1 MLSAIKNFGVT
12 FLISALIFGCI
23 AYFATGFVTSTMN
36 SIMSDEEDELNDIMQ
51 NEDTLTLVGD
61 NDPQVGQTSNDTS
74 IAGDSFNFLV
84 ITTDYR
90 PDLYDNYT
98 PTLEHMY
105 ETDWYSVSAADTR
118 GCLSG
123 DYRTAR
129 ASAIVLVRVDK
140 EAGEYTYTYFS
151 PETEVYTTTG
161 YHTLAEVYGFYGKQ
175 TLAEHIHVM
184 TGIKIKYTL
193 LLNAYNIDEFVEL
206 CGSPTITISKDIYI
220 DQAMNHTMQFETT
233 NEVVSENG
241 EVQVEHIPNTL
252 VIPAGEVELTAESF
266 DILNSVRENSAS
278 DVAAREAWT
287 IDIVKSYLKAV
298 SGREDLKTTL
308 AQLITNRSEWKN
320 IEGYVEPETE
330 PVSTDENVTNVAS
343 TDPTGPEPSVTEP
356 AEIEV
361 PTDDEPYNPWE
372 DDGEVGEIGEVGE
385 VGEDGD
391 GGDSTET
398 ETEETIDKKWL
409 MELNEP
415 EGAIIE
421 TDYTMNDYGEIYEL
435 FKAVATFEEVNIS
448 YPGKYVASTE
458 EAEGYFDPDLQAG
471 IERFTKYRKVT

>member
-1 MLSAIKNFGVT
+1 MTPMLSAIKNFGVT
-12 FLISALIFGCI
+12 FLISALLFGCI

-51 NEDTLTLVGD
+51 NEDVLTIVGD
-61 NDPQVGQTSNDTS
+61 NDSTGQTSNDKA

-123 DYRTAR
+123 DYRSAR

-140 EAGEYTYTYFS
+140 EAGEYIYTYFS
-151 PETEVYTTTG
+151 PETQVYTTTG

-184 TGIKIKYTL
+184 TGLKIKYTL

-206 CGSPTITISKDIYI
+206 CGNPTVTISKDIYI
-220 DQAMNHTMQFETT
+220 DSDMNHTMQIETT
-233 NEVVSENG
+233 NEVVDENG
-241 EVQVEHIPNTL
+241 EVLVEHIPNTL
-252 VIPAGEVELTAESF
+252 VIPAGEVELTAENF
-266 DILNSVRENSAS
+266 DILNSVTENSAS

-320 IEGYVEPETE
+320 IEGYTEPETE
-330 PVSTDENVTNVAS
+330 PVSTDENVTDVA
-343 TDPTGPEPSVTEP
+343 PVEPEPDLSVTEP
-356 AEIEV
+356 AEIET
-361 PTDDEPYNPWE
+361 PTDDDPYNPWE
-372 DDGEVGEIGEVGE
+372 DDGEVGEIGEAGE
-385 VGEDGD
+385 AAGEGE
-391 GGDSTET
+391 DSTET
-398 ETEETIDKKWL
+398 ETEETIDRKWL

-415 EGAIIE
+415 DGAILE

-435 FKAVATFEEVNIS
+435 FKAIATFEEVNIS

-458 EAEGYFDPDLQAG
+458 DTEGYFDPDIQSG
-471 IERFTKYRKVT
+471 IERFTKYRD